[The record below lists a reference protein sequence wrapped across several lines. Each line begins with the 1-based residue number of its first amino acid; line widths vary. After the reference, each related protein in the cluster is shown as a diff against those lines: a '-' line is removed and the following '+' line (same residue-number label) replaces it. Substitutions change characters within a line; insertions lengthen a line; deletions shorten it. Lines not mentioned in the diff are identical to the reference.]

1 VFKVPIRQP
10 IVCMLGHV
18 DTGKTSLL
26 DKIRGTAVQ
35 LREAG
40 GLTQQIGASYF
51 PFDTLV
57 AITRELVQNVN
68 FDIRVPG
75 LLVVDTPGHEAFA
88 NLRSRGGSVAD
99 IAILVVD
106 AMHGFENQTYE
117 SLTILKSR
125 KVPFIV
131 AANKID
137 RIDGWVSEENRPF
150 MKAYNA
156 QSKWVKEDLDNRLYN
171 MMGTLSREG
180 FSSERFDR
188 VRNFTKNVAI
198 VPVSAKT
205 GEGIGELLAVLIGLT
220 QQYLTAKLEVTEG
233 PALGTVL
240 EVREEVGLGTT
251 LNAIIYDGTLNAD
264 DTIVIGGKEGPITTK
279 IRAILVP
286 QPLDEIRD
294 PRKKFNSI
302 DEAHAAAGIKI
313 AASDID
319 DAIPGS
325 LLIAVGGDMT
335 LERAVDEVASE
346 MERLRVQTDNVG
358 IILKTDT
365 LGSLE
370 AIVESL
376 RHREVPI
383 RIADIGDVSRRDVV
397 EAISVKHEEPLYG
410 AILAFNV
417 KILPDAEKEAHDN
430 KVQVFWND
438 IIYNL
443 MDDYVRWME
452 EEREAKARKEF
463 EALVKPG
470 KIEIMDG
477 YIFRRAKPAI
487 FGAKVLGGQITP
499 SVNMINAEGD
509 RIGRISQIQDRGE
522 AIPRADED
530 QEVAVA
536 MPQPI
541 VGRHIKERDVLY
553 VDIPERHAKQLRTK
567 FAGRLTEKQS
577 EALKEL
583 VELKRRTDVLWAV

>member
-1 VFKVPIRQP
+1 
-10 IVCMLGHV
+10 MLGHV

-57 AITRELVQNVN
+57 AITQQLMQNVN
-68 FDIRVPG
+68 FNVKVPG

-117 SLTILKSR
+117 SLSILKSR

-150 MKAYNA
+150 MKSYNA
-156 QSKWVKEDLDNRLYN
+156 QSKWVKEDLDNRIYL

-188 VRNFTKNVAI
+188 VRDFTKNVAI

-220 QQYLTAKLEVTEG
+220 QQFLEQKLQVIEG

-240 EVREEVGLGTT
+240 EVREEMGLGVT

-302 DEAHAAAGIKI
+302 SEAHAASGIKI
-313 AASDID
+313 AAPDID

-325 LLIAVGGDMT
+325 ALLAVGGDMT
-335 LERAVDEVASE
+335 LKRAVEEVASE
-346 MERLRVQTDNVG
+346 MERLRVQTENVG

-376 RHREVPI
+376 RQKEVPI

-397 EAISVKHEEPLYG
+397 EAMSVKYEEPLYG

-417 KILPDAEKEAHDN
+417 KILPDAVREAHDN
-430 KVQVFWND
+430 KIQVFWND

-463 EALVKPG
+463 DVLVKPG

-477 YIFRRAKPAI
+477 YVFRRAKPAI

-499 SVNMINAEGD
+499 NVNMINVEGS

-522 AIPRADED
+522 AISRADEG

-541 VGRHIKERDVLY
+541 VGRHIKERDILY

-567 FAGRLTEKQS
+567 FAGRLTEKQA

-583 VELKRRTDVLWAV
+583 VELKRKTDVLWAV

>member
-1 VFKVPIRQP
+1 
-10 IVCMLGHV
+10 
-18 DTGKTSLL
+18 
-26 DKIRGTAVQ
+26 
-35 LREAG
+35 
-40 GLTQQIGASYF
+40 TQQIGASYF

-57 AITRELVQNVN
+57 AITRQLMQNVN
-68 FDIRVPG
+68 LKVKVPG

-150 MKAYNA
+150 MKAYSA
-156 QSKWVKEDLDNRLYN
+156 QSKWVKEDLDNRLYT

-188 VRNFTKNVAI
+188 VRDFTKNVAI

-205 GEGIGELLAVLIGLT
+205 GEGIGELLAILIGLT
-220 QQYLTAKLEVTEG
+220 QQYLEQKLQVIEG

-240 EVREEVGLGTT
+240 EVREEVGLGIT

-302 DEAHAAAGIKI
+302 REAHAASGIKI
-313 AASDID
+313 AAPDID

-325 LLIAVGGDMT
+325 ALIAVGGDMT
-335 LERAVDEVASE
+335 LSRAVEEVASE
-346 MERLRVQTDNVG
+346 MERLRIQTDNVG

-376 RHREVPI
+376 RQREVPI

-397 EAISVKHEEPLYG
+397 EAMSVKHEDPLYG

-417 KILPDAEKEAHDN
+417 KILPDAEREAYDN
-430 KVQVFWND
+430 KIQVFWND

-443 MDDYVRWME
+443 MDEYVRWME

-463 EALVKPG
+463 DVLVKPG
-470 KIEIMDG
+470 KIEVMDG
-477 YIFRRAKPAI
+477 FIFRRAKPAI
-487 FGAKVLGGQITP
+487 FGAKILGGQIKP
-499 SVNMINAEGD
+499 NVNMINVEGD
-509 RIGRISQIQDRGE
+509 RLGRISQIQDRGE
-522 AIPRADED
+522 AISRADEG

-553 VDIPERHAKQLRTK
+553 VDIPEQHAKQLRTK
-567 FAGRLTEKQS
+567 FAGRLTEKQA

>member
-376 RHREVPI
+376 RQREVPI

-522 AIPRADED
+522 AIPRADEG

-553 VDIPERHAKQLRTK
+553 VDIPERHAKQLR
-567 FAGRLTEKQS
+567 F
-577 EALKEL
+577 
-583 VELKRRTDVLWAV
+583 

>member
-1 VFKVPIRQP
+1 MFKVPIRQP

>member
-1 VFKVPIRQP
+1 MPMRQP
-10 IVCMLGHV
+10 IICMLGHV

-57 AITRELVQNVN
+57 AITQKLVKNFKVNVK
-68 FDIRVPG
+68 VPG

-88 NLRSRGGSVAD
+88 NLRTRGGSVAD

-106 AMHGFENQTYE
+106 VMHGFENQTYE
-117 SLTILKSR
+117 SLNILKSR

-137 RIDGWVSEENRPF
+137 RVDGWRSEEYASFLENYQ
-150 MKAYNA
+150 K
-156 QSKWVKEDLDNRLYN
+156 QQDWVKNDLDNRIYN
-171 MMGTLSREG
+171 IMGTLSRQG
-180 FSSERFDR
+180 ISSDRFDR
-188 VRNFTKNVAI
+188 VRNFTKNVAV

-205 GEGIGELLAVLIGLT
+205 GEGLGELLAVLIGLT
-220 QQYLTAKLEVTEG
+220 QQYLEQKLQVTDG
-233 PALGTVL
+233 KALGTIL
-240 EVREEVGLGTT
+240 EVREEPGLGTT
-251 LNAIIYDGTLNAD
+251 INAIIYDGVLKSE
-264 DTIVIGGKEGPITTK
+264 DTIVIGGKEGPIVSK

-294 PRKKFNSI
+294 PRKKFNTI
-302 DEAHAAAGIKI
+302 DEAAAAAGIKI
-313 AASDID
+313 AAPDLG

-325 LLIAVGGDMT
+325 PLIAVGEEMT
-335 LERAVDEVASE
+335 EERAIHEVESELERLKVDTD
-346 MERLRVQTDNVG
+346 QTG

-376 RHREVPI
+376 RQKGMPI
-383 RIADIGDVSRRDVV
+383 RLADIGDVSKRDVM
-397 EAISVKHEEPLYG
+397 EALSVKHEEPLYG

-417 KILPDAEKEAHDN
+417 KILPDAEQEAKDQ
-430 KVQVFWND
+430 KVPVFWND

-443 MDDYVRWME
+443 MDDYIRWME
-452 EEREAKARKEF
+452 EEREAKARQEF
-463 EALVKPG
+463 DKLVKPG
-470 KIEIMDG
+470 KIKIMDG
-477 YIFRRAKPAI
+477 FIFRRAKPAI
-487 FGAKVLGGQITP
+487 FGVDILAGTIEPG
-499 SVNMINAEGD
+499 VNMINEQGE
-509 RIGRISQIQDRGE
+509 RIGRITQIQESGE
-522 AIPRADED
+522 AVSHAEAGK
-530 QEVAVA
+530 EVAVS

-553 VDIPERHAKQLRTK
+553 VDIPEKDAKLLRTK
-567 FAGRLTEKQS
+567 YTDRLSES
-577 EALKEL
+577 ANEALREL
-583 VELKRRTDVLWAV
+583 VEFKRKDDFLWAV

>member
-1 VFKVPIRQP
+1 
-10 IVCMLGHV
+10 MLGHV

-57 AITRELVQNVN
+57 AITRELIQNVN
-68 FDIRVPG
+68 FNVKVPG

-137 RIDGWVSEENRPF
+137 RIDGWVVEENRPF

-188 VRNFTKNVAI
+188 VRDFTKNVAI

-220 QQYLTAKLEVTEG
+220 QQYLTEKLEVTEG

-313 AASDID
+313 AAPDID

-325 LLIAVGGDMT
+325 LLLAVGGDMT
-335 LERAVDEVASE
+335 LEKAVDEVASE
-346 MERLRVQTDNVG
+346 MERLRVQTDNLGV
-358 IILKTDT
+358 ILKTDT

-370 AIVESL
+370 ATVESL
-376 RHREVPI
+376 RQRDVPI
-383 RIADIGDVSRRDVV
+383 RIANIGDVSRRDVV

-417 KILPDAEKEAHDN
+417 KVLPDAEKEARDN
-430 KVQVFWND
+430 KIQVFWND

-499 SVNMINAEGD
+499 NVNMINLEGD
-509 RIGRISQIQDRGE
+509 RIGRISQIQDRGD

>member
-1 VFKVPIRQP
+1 MFKVPIRQP

-376 RHREVPI
+376 RQREVPI